1 MKKNYLTNR
10 LREIFLPKSK
20 TSFFEHFRDKP
31 EKVESVLNKLLII
44 DDDRVTVT
52 GGAWRFNYRDFLKDK
67 GYKLGREIGFNE
79 GVIYELTK
87 IN

>member
-20 TSFFEHFRDKP
+20 TSFFDHLKDKP
-31 EKVESVLNKLLII
+31 ETVERVLGKLIVI
-44 DDDRVTVT
+44 DDDSVTIT
-52 GGAWRFNYRDFLKDK
+52 GGAWRFNYREYLKDK